1 MTKRVLCWN
10 YLRLYRQVERL
21 QQREDVRDPGVG
33 QIALAIQDAILNL
46 VEPAVE
52 PVDHFAG
59 VGKVME
65 KAREEY
71 KREATLKALNLE
83 ADK

>member
-21 QQREDVRDPGVG
+21 QQREDVRDPGVVH
-33 QIALAIQDAILNL
+33 IAVAIQDAILDL
-46 VEPAVE
+46 VE
-52 PVDHFAG
+52 PVDQPVDQFAG
-59 VGKVME
+59 VGKMME

>member
-21 QQREDVRDPGVG
+21 QLRQDVHDPGVG
-33 QIALAIQDAILNL
+33 QIAVAIQNAILDL
-46 VEPAVE
+46 VEPVDQ

-59 VGKVME
+59 VGKMME
-65 KAREEY
+65 KVREEY